1 MIYLMHSVCLCSC
14 IRGVTNS
21 IMKSAKIKRTNSL
34 NQDDKVIISSE
45 YFQNDRPSYICS
57 ICNQR
62 LVRLTAAGM
71 NNQTYWCRNCTVEWY
86 PTEENIRRESKISV
100 PDRNVEPAVATTP
113 GINGDSVAI
122 RHTPEIKG
130 GLKEL
135 QKRGLK
141 ITYYEERIPK

>member
-1 MIYLMHSVCLCSC
+1 
-14 IRGVTNS
+14 
-21 IMKSAKIKRTNSL
+21 
-34 NQDDKVIISSE
+34 
-45 YFQNDRPSYICS
+45 
-57 ICNQR
+57 
-62 LVRLTAAGM
+62 LTDAGG
-71 NNQTYWCRNCTVEWY
+71 NNITYWCRNCSVEWD

-113 GINGDSVAI
+113 GINEDSVAI

-141 ITYYEERIPK
+141 ITY

>member
-1 MIYLMHSVCLCSC
+1 MVTRSKRIPKPKQEKFE
-14 IRGVTNS
+14 GVT
-21 IMKSAKIKRTNSL
+21 
-34 NQDDKVIISSE
+34 ISSE
-45 YFQNDRPSYICS
+45 YYKDDRPSYICS
-57 ICNQR
+57 ICNQGPLSR
-62 LVRLTAAGM
+62 LSDASG
-71 NNQTYWCRNCTVEWY
+71 NNSTYWCKNCSISY
-86 PTEENIRRESKISV
+86 DPTEENIRRESKISV

-113 GINGDSVAI
+113 GINEDSVAI